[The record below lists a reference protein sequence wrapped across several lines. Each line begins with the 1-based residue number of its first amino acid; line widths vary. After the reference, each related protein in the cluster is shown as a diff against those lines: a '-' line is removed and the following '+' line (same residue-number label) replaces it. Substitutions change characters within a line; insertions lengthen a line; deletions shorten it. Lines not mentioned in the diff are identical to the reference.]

1 MTSISHLSG
10 KLRQEAQG
18 VTLGGSFQWSE
29 LRAQPPGVMGPGD
42 GEVSEEAR
50 LLSCS
55 QPWCPGKAPA
65 RSVPHGCQPDPLAHH
80 F

>member
-29 LRAQPPGVMGPGD
+29 LRTQLPGVMGPGD
-42 GEVSEEAR
+42 GEVSDTA
-50 LLSCS
+50 
-55 QPWCPGKAPA
+55 GA
-65 RSVPHGCQPDPLAHH
+65 RSQRILNARPKVWTLACK
-80 F
+80 

>member
-50 LLSCS
+50 LLSTLS
-55 QPWCPGKAPA
+55 LGVQSKAPA
-65 RSVPHGCQPDPLAHH
+65 RSGRTWLPARLAHH